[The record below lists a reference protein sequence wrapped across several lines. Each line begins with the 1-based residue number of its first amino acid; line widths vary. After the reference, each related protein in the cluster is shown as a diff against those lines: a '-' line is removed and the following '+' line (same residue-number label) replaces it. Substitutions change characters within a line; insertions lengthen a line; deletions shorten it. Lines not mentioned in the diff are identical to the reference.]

1 MELGW
6 CDVCL
11 RVKEVS
17 LSRDFYLDLGFWQVE
32 GSDEEGWAVVT
43 NGDLRLG
50 LFESQYMTRE
60 ISLNFR
66 GGKVQS
72 ICEELKAKGRELE
85 SEPKVS
91 NRGVSASLT
100 DPDGH
105 MIFLDA
111 FEGESKK
118 VDPMRRS

>member
-11 RVKEVS
+11 RVNKVLVS
-17 LSRDFYLDLGFWQVE
+17 REFYGDLGFWQVE

-50 LFESQYMTRE
+50 LFEPQYMTGP

-66 GGKVQS
+66 GGEITDICAKLSSKGHAFSKPPKLANGGGSVS
-72 ICEELKAKGRELE
+72 I
-85 SEPKVS
+85 
-91 NRGVSASLT
+91 T
-100 DPDGH
+100 DPDGTS
-105 MIFLDA
+105 IFFDCIA
-111 FEGESKK
+111 GETKK
-118 VDPMRRS
+118 VEPIS

>member
-1 MELGW
+1 MDLGW

-11 RVKEVS
+11 RVKEAPI
-17 LSRDFYLDLGFWQVE
+17 SRNFYLDLGFWQVE

-50 LFESQYMTRE
+50 LFEAQYMTTQ

-66 GGKVQS
+66 GGNILS
-72 ICEELKAKGRELE
+72 ICEELKSKGHELG
-85 SEPKVS
+85 SEPKIS

-105 MIFLDA
+105 MIFLDSSG
-111 FEGESKK
+111 GETKK
-118 VDPMRRS
+118 VEPMRQ